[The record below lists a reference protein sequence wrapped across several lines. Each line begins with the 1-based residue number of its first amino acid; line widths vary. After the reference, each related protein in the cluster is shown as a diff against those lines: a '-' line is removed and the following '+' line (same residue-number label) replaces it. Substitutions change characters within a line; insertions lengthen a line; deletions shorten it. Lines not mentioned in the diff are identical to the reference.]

1 MYLKDK
7 DDFIT
12 VRVPRSTRDLLL
24 KIANRHGMNLS
35 AYVRFVLS
43 YHLQSYYFGLKYEDK

>member
-1 MYLKDK
+1 MYSKYK

-12 VRVPRSTRDLLL
+12 VRVPHSTRDLLL
-24 KIANRHGMNLS
+24 KIASLYGMNLS

-43 YHLQSYYFGLKYEDK
+43 YHLQTFYYDSKDEDK